1 MNSKMIVKEILT
13 FICVSVLTCSMLFYM
28 VVFATL

>member
-13 FICVSVLTCSMLFYM
+13 FICVGVLACSGLFYL
-28 VVFATL
+28 VILATL